1 MSDSSP
7 PASPSLLKRPQFRL
21 RGNEINRIEAV
32 SDVVFG
38 FALTLLVVSL
48 QVPQTYADLI
58 NAMRGFPAFA
68 LAFAALMA
76 VWVRHYYFF
85 RYYGLDDPTTIVIN
99 TVLLFVV
106 LFYVYPLK
114 FLCNVFLAPLTG
126 MPMRITNAQGGMRL
140 VMAYGDTRGLQ
151 MIFGSG
157 FTAVYL
163 VYAAM
168 YWHAWRMREALHL
181 STFEIAHTR
190 TSMAAELLNSGV
202 GLLSMLVASVL
213 KPERASSAGYVYV
226 LVPVIALW
234 RWRRRA
240 LARGLSPP
248 PL

>member
-1 MSDSSP
+1 MSDNSP
-7 PASPSLLKRPQFRL
+7 PPSQSLLKRPQFRM
-21 RGNEINRIEAV
+21 RGREINRIEAV

-58 NAMRGFPAFA
+58 NAMRGLPAFA